1 MRQVI
6 ICAECGGLNILQ
18 REWVYVND
26 GSIMLDSGAPTFEYE
41 DQWCNDCNK
50 HVDFKEK
57 SDNPK

>member
-6 ICAECGGLNILQ
+6 ICDECGGENILQ

-26 GSIMLDSGAPTFEYE
+26 GSTMIDSGPTFEYE